1 MPMIRLTLPKGTDP
15 VHQKSALENIQNAV
29 SRILGKPLAYIQCV
43 LVEAEAML
51 FAGESEPSAF
61 IEIKSIGGL
70 SPENCKKI
78 SSESCKVLSSLLSIP
93 AKRIYIEFID
103 ARPNLWGWDSTTF

>member
-15 VHQKSALENIQNAV
+15 LHQKSALENIQSVVA
-29 SRILGKPLAYIQCV
+29 RILGKPLAYIQSV
-43 LVEAEAML
+43 LVEAEAMF
-51 FAGESEPSAF
+51 FAGESSPSAF

-70 SPENCKKI
+70 SPENCKQL
-78 SSESCKVLSSLLSIP
+78 SSECCKVISSLLSISP
-93 AKRIYIEFID
+93 KRIYIEFID